1 MRFEGVLFPHPVL
14 KRSDDV
20 QGSYSVSDP
29 ICEVTDRTTIT
40 IEHSLH
46 NDHIDSQLRNDHA
59 VFATEIHCK
68 NTGYREV
75 FTCGPSKGQTT
86 VQKIEIPVGN
96 LRGVVETLALV
107 VGKKTFLYEYNE
119 SWNPDYKGKSFTIR
133 KGMPLAYGGEAKF
146 EIPEEDEGKKGKQP
160 FIEIKV
166 NERNINGPFDVVLD
180 LDPLVVY
187 LSKKDYEL
195 YFKLSKR
202 KENSKIFLSSIALPA
217 ISYAIA
223 NMDSSS
229 GESFKDNK
237 WYQAIEAKMQTSEEL
252 ADLDKNQFHSVKAAQ
267 IILKSPLCATLDQMF
282 ALEQKNGA
290 GED

>member
-29 ICEVTDRTTIT
+29 ICEVTDKTTIT
-40 IEHSLH
+40 IEHSLD
-46 NDHIDSQLRNDHA
+46 NDAINGELKNENA

-75 FTCGPSKGQTT
+75 FTCGPSKEKTT
-86 VQKIEIPVGN
+86 VQKIEIPKGN

-107 VGKKTFLYEYNE
+107 VGRKTFVYGYND
-119 SWNPDYKGKSFTIR
+119 SWNPDYTDKSFTIQ

-146 EIPEEDEGKKGKQP
+146 EVPEEDEGKKGGQS
-160 FIEIKV
+160 FIEIQV
-166 NERNINGPFDVVLD
+166 NEGMRSGPFDVVLD
-180 LDPLVVY
+180 FDPLVVY

-223 NMDSSS
+223 NMDSTD
-229 GESFKDNK
+229 GDSFKDKK
-237 WYQAIEAKMQTSEEL
+237 WYQAIEAKMQTSTEL
-252 ADLDKNQFHSVKAAQ
+252 VNLEKNQFHSIRAAQ
-267 IILKSPLCATLDQMF
+267 IILKSPLTATLGQMF
-282 ALEQKNGA
+282 LSEQKIGA
-290 GED
+290 AE